1 MRSKIVCGFITAMF
15 LATAVYAYADQAKL
29 ATSTPDGLP
38 VASRPADTAAQAGA
52 ANPEL
57 HRRNPRYQLCRD
69 DVLVLD
75 FTLTPEFNQTVTGQP
90 DGYIT
95 LLGVGDL
102 HAEGQTVPEVTQSVR
117 AAYAKTV
124 HNPILT
130 VRLIEFEKPYF
141 IVGGEVGHPGKFDL
155 RGDTS
160 ATEAVAIAGGLK
172 DSAKHSQVVLF
183 HRVPDGWAQVKK
195 LNMKKMLK
203 EGNLDE
209 DAYLQPGDFLYV
221 PKNTISKI
229 AKFIPTSS
237 VGMYTNPLQH

>member
-75 FTLTPEFNQTVTGQP
+75 FTLTPEFNQTVTVQP

-141 IVGGEVGHPGKFDL
+141 IVGGEIGHPGKFDL
-155 RGDTS
+155 RGDT
-160 ATEAVAIAGGLK
+160 TVVQAVAIAGGFTEA
-172 DSAKHSQVVLF
+172 SKHSQVWLF
-183 HRVPDGWAQVKK
+183 RRVSNDWVETRQ
-195 LNMKKMLK
+195 LDLKKMLK
-203 EGNLDE
+203 SGNLRE
-209 DAYLQPGDFLYV
+209 DLHLRPGDMLYV
-221 PKNTISKI
+221 PKNVFSKV
-229 AKFIPTSS
+229 KRFVPVNTLSTYFS
-237 VGMYTNPLQH
+237 PLP

>member
-1 MRSKIVCGFITAMF
+1 MRSKILCGFITAAF
-15 LATAVYAYADQAKL
+15 LATAVYAYEDQAKL

-38 VASRPADTAAQAGA
+38 AASKPNTAAQAGT

-75 FTLTPEFNQTVTGQP
+75 FTLTPEFNQTVTVQP

-124 HNPILT
+124 HNPIVT
-130 VRLIEFEKPYF
+130 VRLMEFEKPYF
-141 IVGGEVGHPGKFDL
+141 IVGGEIGHPGKFDL
-155 RGDTS
+155 RGDT
-160 ATEAVAIAGGLK
+160 TVVQAVAIAGGFTEA
-172 DSAKHSQVVLF
+172 SKHSQVWLF
-183 HRVPDGWAQVKK
+183 RRVSSDWVETRQ
-195 LNMKKMLK
+195 LDLKKMLK
-203 EGNLDE
+203 SGNLHE
-209 DAYLQPGDFLYV
+209 DAHLRPGDMLYV
-221 PKNTISKI
+221 PKNTLSKVKRFLPV
-229 AKFIPTSS
+229 ATLGSYFSP
-237 VGMYTNPLQH
+237 PL